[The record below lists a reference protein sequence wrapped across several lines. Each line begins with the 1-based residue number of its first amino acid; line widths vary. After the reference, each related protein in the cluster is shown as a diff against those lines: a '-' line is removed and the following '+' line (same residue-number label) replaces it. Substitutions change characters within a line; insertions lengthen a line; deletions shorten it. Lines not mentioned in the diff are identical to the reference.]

1 MLSIIPIVG
10 QQVTLVVSL
19 ATRNLLW
26 TIAILWVFSVF
37 YRDNPFY
44 DFLEYAYIGVVTAWG
59 AGANFWAINSTIVQP
74 ILNGS
79 DPWRILVP
87 IMGAC
92 YFTVFLGRR
101 FATFYRSVI
110 TMRLGAML
118 GTSVGT
124 TIIVTITAAYQLSA
138 TASYDP
144 FAIIAVFV
152 ACCVVLYF
160 LFSKWSGDH
169 LRVPRR
175 IAYWVVFG
183 YFAGFGVT
191 MWMGRIEIMGGWI
204 QRMATYPAIIV
215 PFVALGVILID
226 VAIRRSRRPTAVQ
239 PAPAAKQ

>member
-1 MLSIIPIVG
+1 MINIVPIVG
-10 QQVTLVVSL
+10 QGIQLVVPL
-19 ATRNLLW
+19 EIRNLLW
-26 TIAILWVFSVF
+26 TIAIMWVFSVF

-59 AGANFWAINSTIVQP
+59 AGANFWAIWNTDFIP

-79 DPWRILVP
+79 DVWRILVP
-87 IMGAC
+87 IMGLC

-124 TIIVTITAAYQLSA
+124 TIIVSIAAAAQLSA
-138 TASYDP
+138 TAATDP
-144 FAIIAVFV
+144 FAIIAVLV
-152 ACCVVLYF
+152 AVFTALYF
-160 LFSKWSGDH
+160 MFSKWTDNH
-169 LRVPRR
+169 LRLPRR
-175 IAYWVVFG
+175 IAYWIVFG

-204 QRMATYPAIIV
+204 QRMATYPSIIV
-215 PFVALGVILID
+215 PFVALGVIFLD
-226 VAIRRSRRPTAVQ
+226 VAIRRSRQTKAVQ
-239 PAPAAKQ
+239 PAQPAK